1 MTELRVVEVV
11 NDASPALEF
20 DYGLIADPVQRD
32 WAESAAGFI
41 TFGLGQAVV
50 KVLEAGNLLIEAQER
65 LAHGEYLPWVEQACG
80 LKPSHAQ
87 KLVKAAQ
94 WVNAEHVQHL
104 DGITDTAT
112 LFLLSAD
119 ATPEDVRQWAL
130 ERCAAGD
137 PPSRKEVQERKR
149 NSSEAGRQRTVIDEA
164 LKAFRMSEEAR
175 TLAANA
181 QRITTRQLMDELA
194 VQEPPKGRQHVTPS
208 ATFVKD
214 KEGWIKFLMQ
224 QPVDVPAVPTRT
236 QAELFDAD
244 QGVEEVVSLAEGAAL
259 LSKEEVVTIAEAAA
273 RMGYPKPHSL
283 SNLMTPSRIAKDGN
297 PKRNGWEALPH
308 PQRGKCIVK
317 RIDA

>member
-1 MTELRVVEVV
+1 MTELRAVEVV

-50 KVLEAGNLLIEAQER
+50 KVLEAGNLLIEAKQR
-65 LAHGEYLPWVEQACG
+65 LAHGEYLSWVERACG
-80 LKPSHAQ
+80 LKRSHASQ
-87 KLVKAAQ
+87 LIKAAQ
-94 WVNAEHVQHL
+94 WANVQHVEHL

-119 ATPEDVRQWAL
+119 ATPEEVRQWAL

-149 NSSEAGRQRTVIDEA
+149 NSSEAGRERTVIDDA
-164 LKAFRMSEEAR
+164 LKAFRISPEAR
-175 TLAANA
+175 SLAANA
-181 QRITTRQLMDELA
+181 QCITTRQLMDELA
-194 VQEPPKGRQHVTPS
+194 VQELPKGTRHVTS
-208 ATFVKD
+208 AATFVKD
-214 KEGWIKFLMQ
+214 KEGWIKFPMQ

-236 QAELFDAD
+236 QADLFSEPTS
-244 QGVEEVVSLAEGAAL
+244 VEEVVSLAEGAAR
-259 LSKEEVVTIAEAAA
+259 LSKKIDTFRINLSPSKIK
-273 RMGYPKPHSL
+273 RQGYPK
-283 SNLMTPSRIAKDGN
+283 A
-297 PKRNGWEALPH
+297 NGWMALPH